1 MRNSLYLI
9 VFSLLIVLAGCG
21 LETKT
26 LTEFYEKDLND
37 VTKIVIVDGSTGF
50 KKTITDNNKIEEL
63 LSEIKDIKFIPDEN
77 QEKREGWRYS
87 IALYQQDERTFQF
100 TMTEIDEHYYH
111 TEPDI
116 FPIVNEMYESI
127 DVQEE

>member
-9 VFSLLIVLAGCG
+9 VFSLFIVLAGCG

-37 VTKIVIVDGSTGF
+37 VTKLVIVDGSTGS
-50 KKTITDNNKIEEL
+50 KKTITDKDKIEEL
-63 LSEIKDIKFIPDEN
+63 LNEMKDINFIPDKN
-77 QEKREGWRYS
+77 QEKRAGWRYS
-87 IALYQQDERTFQF
+87 IAMYQQDERTFQF
-100 TMTEIDEHYYH
+100 TLTEIGEHYYH

-116 FPIVNEMYESI
+116 YPIVNDLYEELDI
-127 DVQEE
+127 EAE